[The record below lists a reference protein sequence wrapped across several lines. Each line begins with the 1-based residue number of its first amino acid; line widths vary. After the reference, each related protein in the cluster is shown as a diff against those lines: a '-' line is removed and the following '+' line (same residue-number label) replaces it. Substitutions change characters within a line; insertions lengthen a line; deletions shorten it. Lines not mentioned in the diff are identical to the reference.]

1 MFRVIDDTVNE
12 EDERFYVVVEVGSD
26 TPDGVVCFKR
36 GAGDTNCHGRS
47 GAAQIEIRDND
58 GECMTI

>member
-26 TPDGVVCFKR
+26 TPDGVVCFKT
-36 GAGDTNCHGRS
+36 AASDTNCHGRS

-58 GECMTI
+58 GGCR